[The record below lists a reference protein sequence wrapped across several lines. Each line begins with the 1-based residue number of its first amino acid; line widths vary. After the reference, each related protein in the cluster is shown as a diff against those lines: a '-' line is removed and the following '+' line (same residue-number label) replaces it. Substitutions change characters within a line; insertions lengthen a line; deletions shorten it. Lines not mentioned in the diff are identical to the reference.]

1 MRTKSTFPKI
11 PVTVRLKPKTLEKV
25 EKVAKNKEEDRSE
38 FLRKLI
44 ENVMEAY

>member
-1 MRTKSTFPKI
+1 MRKKSEFPKI
-11 PVTVRLKPKTLEKV
+11 PVTVRLKPQTLEKV
-25 EKVAKNKEEDRSE
+25 EKLSRNKQEDRSE